1 MGMTRLKLTP
11 PRALS
16 RELHQQYDNLPD
28 FLRWNSIG
36 RYMTKDAPDDRLQID
51 IRLEFIYNDFLLYR
65 NLYKKTKLSPDRII
79 SVSLEIMSAMLS
91 LVARTLETQMSKQM
105 ISWNVRH
112 ILAIQ
117 VRFLT
122 RDTAYIKY

>member
-1 MGMTRLKLTP
+1 
-11 PRALS
+11 
-16 RELHQQYDNLPD
+16 
-28 FLRWNSIG
+28 
-36 RYMTKDAPDDRLQID
+36 MTKDAPDDRLQID

-65 NLYKKTKLSPDRII
+65 NLFKKTKLSPDRII

-117 VRFLT
+117 VRFLNQVHCLYYILALQYRT
-122 RDTAYIKY
+122 SSSWSSICRASTAIPITNP

>member
-1 MGMTRLKLTP
+1 MAMMKLKLISS
-11 PRALS
+11 RALS

-65 NLYKKTKLSPDRII
+65 NLFKKTKLSPDRII

-122 RDTAYIKY
+122 RHTAYITY